1 MNPSNEKVAEKAVV
15 KAPPKNARRRSREF
29 ALQGIYQWLVSGED
43 AGAIDAHVRGFEGF
57 EKADKVHF
65 NTLLHGVITE
75 KAALDELLMPHID
88 RPTSQLSPVEHAAL
102 LLGIFELQHH
112 AEIPYRVV
120 MNEAVELAKVFGGTD
135 GFRYVNGVL
144 DKVAAKVRAT
154 ELAMKA

>member
-1 MNPSNEKVAEKAVV
+1 MPVPLMRMCV
-15 KAPPKNARRRSREF
+15 
-29 ALQGIYQWLVSGED
+29 
-43 AGAIDAHVRGFEGF
+43 GFEGF